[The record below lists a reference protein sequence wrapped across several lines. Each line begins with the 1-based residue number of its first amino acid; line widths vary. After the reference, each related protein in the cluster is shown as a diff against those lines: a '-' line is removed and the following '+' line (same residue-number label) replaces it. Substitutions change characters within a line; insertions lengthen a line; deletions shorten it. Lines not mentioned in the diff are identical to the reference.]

1 MSADIDFVSVALLVV
16 DPELDP
22 EQITALLRRK
32 PTFAAL
38 RGADPEGFRAGL
50 TDPPGIWIYELPRS
64 PEWEL
69 ADALDTLLSL
79 FPDDPGVWASLHE
92 LADLHV
98 VCHLVVAGPGRDASL
113 PPQTLDAL
121 AARHL
126 SLGIQLTAPG
136 HRLPRK
142 DR

>member
-16 DPELDP
+16 DPDLDP
-22 EQITALLRRK
+22 QKITTLLRRE
-32 PTFAAL
+32 PTFSAL
-38 RGADPEGFRAGL
+38 RGTDPEAFRAGL
-50 TDPPGIWIYELPRS
+50 TNPPGIWIYELPRS

-69 ADALDTLLSL
+69 ADALDTLLTL
-79 FPDDPGVWASLHE
+79 FPDDPRVWATLDE

-98 VCHLVVAGPGRDASL
+98 VCHLVVAGPGRDASI
-113 PPQTLDAL
+113 PPQTLEAL
-121 AARHL
+121 ASRRL